1 MKNFR
6 NIQVEESNLLAW
18 QGLIVPVSCCS
29 FFGWSE
35 IRRPEVPLTNLIG
48 SLSGQPSL
56 WQRCIQDW
64 NHFPHRVPFQAS
76 QDHIQ
81 DKDLPPQHWWEGPGV
96 LACDQCREL
105 EACHQNWPRLVLK
118 SYTGLLD
125 VSRSELE
132 SCTSFDFCLT
142 WWLQEK
148 KVRVQNK
155 TLSCFSN
162 CPSVGLRA
170 FSVWRTEQK
179 ACFMHTHGCVIKTQC
194 LVCFVFI
201 EQHSYSNRKLWRFCD
216 SVKRHIV

>member
-148 KVRVQNK
+148 KKSVSKIKRCPVSVTVRLSGSEHFHIELRVTNRAESVFYAHAWLCDQN
-155 TLSCFSN
+155 TVFS
-162 CPSVGLRA
+162 
-170 FSVWRTEQK
+170 
-179 ACFMHTHGCVIKTQC
+179 M
-194 LVCFVFI
+194 
-201 EQHSYSNRKLWRFCD
+201 FC
-216 SVKRHIV
+216 IYWTAQL

>member
-29 FFGWSE
+29 FSGWSE
-35 IRRPEVPLTNLIG
+35 IRRPEVPFTNLVG

-118 SYTGLLD
+118 SYTGLLEVEKCTCCRFFWFWSD
-125 VSRSELE
+125 VMIAG
-132 SCTSFDFCLT
+132 
-142 WWLQEK
+142 K
-148 KVRVQNK
+148 KVCVQNK
-155 TLSCFSN
+155 TLSCFGN
-162 CPSVGLRA
+162 CDIFQNLQSV
-170 FSVWRTEQK
+170 FQSQSI
-179 ACFMHTHGCVIKTQC
+179 FTQSAPC
-194 LVCFVFI
+194 G
-201 EQHSYSNRKLWRFCD
+201 
-216 SVKRHIV
+216 